1 MFTVFCATL
10 GNEYIRSSMP
20 TQMSYIDLL
29 SISFINSSR
38 RLSSLSDKALKIN
51 GNINYSNE
59 ELNVDLGNTF
69 KQVFRVYN

>member
-1 MFTVFCATL
+1 MFTVFCGTL